1 MARADAFAADAHHG
15 QTRKGTAEPYIEHPR
30 AVARLLA
37 GIGCDE
43 ATVAAA
49 LLHDTVEDVEHIE
62 ISHIE
67 AAFGADI
74 ARAVAGVSE
83 DKSLSWEARKRHTAL
98 TLATLDVRAAHVAL
112 ADKLENARALGAD
125 LAETGDSV
133 WERFNAPQTRQ
144 RRYHRALAAAF
155 HDRGDLP
162 DDLVTAYRRTVD
174 QVFPATTTPLGPLL
188 AAVRERTTNR
198 TSTIHGEA
206 HWRTVAAVARSLVE
220 VEPLADPA
228 VTFAFALIH
237 DAMRRDDGRDP
248 FHGARAAGLARDL
261 ARDGLLRLREHQL
274 VVLCAA
280 LAEHAGGTTT
290 TDPTTAVCWDA
301 DRLTLGR
308 VGIRPDARLLSSAV
322 DDWRPW
328 IRRWDRVWADE
339 DWPAL
344 ALSFAELE

>member
-1 MARADAFAADAHHG
+1 MARADAFAADAHLG
-15 QTRKGTAEPYIEHPR
+15 QVRKGSGQAYIEHPR

-37 GIGCDE
+37 GVGCDE

-49 LLHDTVEDVEHIE
+49 LLHDTVEDVAHIE

-67 AAFGADI
+67 AAFGPDI

-83 DKSLSWEARKRHTAL
+83 DKSLPWEARKRHTAL
-98 TLATLDVRAAHVAL
+98 TLATLDSRAAHVAL
-112 ADKLENARALGAD
+112 ADKLVNAQALEEDVAD
-125 LAETGDSV
+125 VGESV
-133 WERFNAPQTRQ
+133 WERFNAPETRQ
-144 RRYHRALAAAF
+144 RRYHRALAVAF
-155 HDRGDLP
+155 EGRGDLP

-174 QVFPATTTPLGPLL
+174 RVFPATTTPLGPLL

-206 HWRTVAAVARSLVE
+206 HWRTVAAVARSLLE

-228 VTFAFALIH
+228 VVFAFALLH
-237 DAMRRDDGRDP
+237 DAMRKDDGRDP

-280 LAEHAGGTTT
+280 LTEHAGGTTT
-290 TDPTTAVCWDA
+290 TDPTTAACWDA

-308 VGIRPDARLLSSAV
+308 VGIRPNPGLLSSAV
-322 DDWRPW
+322 DDWAPW
-328 IRRWDRVWADE
+328 IGRWDRVWAHE

-344 ALSFAELE
+344 ALAFAELE